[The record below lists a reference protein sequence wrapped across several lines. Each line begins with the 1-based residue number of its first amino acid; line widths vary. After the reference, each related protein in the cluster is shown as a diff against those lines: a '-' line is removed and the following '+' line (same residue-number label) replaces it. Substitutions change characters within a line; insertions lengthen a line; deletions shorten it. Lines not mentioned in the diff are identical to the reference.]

1 MFSPKGHNIFSQSEC
16 HYFANLLMKQPTEN
30 AAEDSPEST
39 DLDYYYERVKVTI
52 EALNANMVKPE
63 ISDQGFFQYY
73 SPCNLSN
80 VVSLLRRGKQL
91 YEMRAEATKIIQI
104 MTEVE
109 YIMMPR
115 QLLWRYFQDQD
126 DQPLPKGFTDLI
138 NTLVQLITKGLQLT
152 TLF

>member
-1 MFSPKGHNIFSQSEC
+1 
-16 HYFANLLMKQPTEN
+16 MKQPTEN
-30 AAEDSPEST
+30 AEDSSESI
-39 DLDYYYERVKVTI
+39 DLDYYYERIKVTI

-63 ISDQGFFQYY
+63 ISDQSFFEFY
-73 SPCNLSN
+73 SPVNLSN
-80 VVSLLRRGKQL
+80 VVKLLRRGKQL

-126 DQPLPKGFTDLI
+126 DHQLPKGFTDLFK
-138 NTLVQLITKGLQLT
+138 TLV
-152 TLF
+152 